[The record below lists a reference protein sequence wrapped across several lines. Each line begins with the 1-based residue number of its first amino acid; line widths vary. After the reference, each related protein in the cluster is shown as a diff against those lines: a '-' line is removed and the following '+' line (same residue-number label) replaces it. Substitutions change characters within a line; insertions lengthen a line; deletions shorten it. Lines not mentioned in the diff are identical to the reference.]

1 MIDEI
6 FKLYREDITMKTIFE
21 FDPWRLIETE
31 LHKDDMRLSESMTS
45 IGNGHMGMRG
55 NFEERYSGDSHRGT
69 YLAGVWFPDKTRVGW
84 WKNGYPQ
91 YFGKVIN
98 AMNIISLRVRIDRE
112 DVDLYE
118 DDVVSFSRV
127 LDMHAGVL
135 TREFVIRREKGTV
148 RVSFERFV
156 SVARPELMALSSSS

>member
-1 MIDEI
+1 ME
-6 FKLYREDITMKTIFE
+6 R
-21 FDPWRLIETE
+21 E
-31 LHKDDMRLSESMTS
+31 LHREDMRLSESMTS

-55 NFEERYSGDSHRGT
+55 NFEERYSGDCHRGT

-84 WKNGYPQ
+84 WKNGYPL

-112 DVDLYE
+112 DIDLATDE
-118 DDVVSFSRV
+118 VVSFTRM
-127 LDMHAGVL
+127 LDMREGVL
-135 TREFVIRREKGTV
+135 SRDFVIRREGGTV

-156 SVARPELMALSSSS
+156 SIDRPEILALRCRVTADYACKVALLPAIDADVHNEDAN

>member
-1 MIDEI
+1 
-6 FKLYREDITMKTIFE
+6 MKTIFAY
-21 FDPWRLIETE
+21 DPWRLVENE

-55 NFEERYSGDSHRGT
+55 NFEEQYSGDSHRGT

-112 DVDLYE
+112 DIDLYE
-118 DDVVSFSRV
+118 DDVVSFTRV

-135 TREFVIRREKGTV
+135 SREFTIRREKGTV
-148 RVSFERFV
+148 RVSFSHWNTMGEVEQFLDAMR
-156 SVARPELMALSSSS
+156 RILR

>member
-1 MIDEI
+1 
-6 FKLYREDITMKTIFE
+6 
-21 FDPWRLIETE
+21 
-31 LHKDDMRLSESMTS
+31 MRLSESMTS

-98 AMNIISLRVRIDRE
+98 AMNIISLRVRHRQGGHRS
-112 DVDLYE
+112 VRGRRGFLPP
-118 DDVVSFSRV
+118 VSGYARGRA
-127 LDMHAGVL
+127 HP
-135 TREFVIRREKGTV
+135 RIVIRREK
-148 RVSFERFV
+148 RARCASPSSASFPWRGR
-156 SVARPELMALSSSS
+156 S

>member
-1 MIDEI
+1 
-6 FKLYREDITMKTIFE
+6 MKTIFAY
-21 FDPWRLIETE
+21 DPWRLVENE

-112 DVDLYE
+112 DIDLFE
-118 DDVVSFSRV
+118 DDVLSFQRVRTCARACSAANLSFAAKKARCASSLSASFPSRGRNCWRC
-127 LDMHAGVL
+127 A
-135 TREFVIRREKGTV
+135 
-148 RVSFERFV
+148 
-156 SVARPELMALSSSS
+156 AA

>member
-1 MIDEI
+1 
-6 FKLYREDITMKTIFE
+6 MKTIFAY
-21 FDPWRLIETE
+21 DPWRLVENE

-112 DVDLYE
+112 DIDLFE
-118 DDVVSFSRV
+118 DDVLSFQRV
-127 LDMHAGVL
+127 LDMRAGVL
-135 TREFVIRREKGTV
+135 SGAEGI
-148 RVSFERFV
+148 S
-156 SVARPELMALSSSS
+156 SVPISNRKSLASAMAYATSPSWSAFSLTPATSAM

>member
-1 MIDEI
+1 
-6 FKLYREDITMKTIFE
+6 MKTIFAY
-21 FDPWRLIETE
+21 DPWRLVENE

-55 NFEERYSGDSHRGT
+55 NFEERYSGRQPSRHLSGGRLVPG
-69 YLAGVWFPDKTRVGW
+69 KTRVGW

-112 DVDLYE
+112 DIDLFE
-118 DDVVSFSRV
+118 DDVLSFQRV
-127 LDMHAGVL
+127 LDMRAGVL
-135 TREFVIRREKGTV
+135 SREFVILPRKRHG
-148 RVSFERFV
+148 
-156 SVARPELMALSSSS
+156 ARLL